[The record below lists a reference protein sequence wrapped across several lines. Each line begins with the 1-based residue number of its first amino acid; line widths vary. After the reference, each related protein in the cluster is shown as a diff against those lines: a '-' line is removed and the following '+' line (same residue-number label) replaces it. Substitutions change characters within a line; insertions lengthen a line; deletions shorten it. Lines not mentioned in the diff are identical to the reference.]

1 MAIKSKKN
9 RSKSKQVARA
19 PRREP
24 VPVPTPLL
32 ARRWVQVVAAAF
44 VGFFAMMVL
53 VWVTNGVRRNDT
65 TSDAAA
71 KAATRRTAATA
82 YQGAIEEAVGK
93 VGVLNPGVQ
102 PTVFPEMLQA
112 LQQMQKGEIPENAA
126 SMFDD
131 AAASAGKA
139 TAAIVKFNVAEKIR
153 DQGFDS
159 TEATL
164 FTSSA
169 QQLSLAL
176 QQFQRCAQT
185 GADAVAAT
193 EGASSGTAADDLL
206 TITQGLCDSAQ
217 AQLSQ
222 AWGDYQAALQAG
234 GIVEAPA
241 GAGEIP
247 GLGDA
252 G

>member
-32 ARRWVQVVAAAF
+32 ARRWVQVVAAGF
-44 VGFFAMMVL
+44 VGFFVMMVL
-53 VWVTNGVRRNDT
+53 VWVTNGVRSNDT

-71 KAATRRTAATA
+71 KAATKRTAATA
-82 YQGAIEEAVGK
+82 YQAAVEEAVST
-93 VGVLNPGVQ
+93 VGVLNPGVL
-102 PTVFPEMLQA
+102 PTVFPDMLQT
-112 LQQMQKGEIPENAA
+112 LEQMQKGQTPENAA
-126 SMFDD
+126 TVFDD
-131 AAASAGKA
+131 AATSAGKA

-153 DQGFDS
+153 DQGFNS
-159 TEATL
+159 TEATV

-185 GADAVAAT
+185 GVDAVAAT
-193 EGASSGTAADDLL
+193 EGAPAGTASDDLL
-206 TITQGLCDSAQ
+206 TITQGMCDSAQ

-234 GIVEAPA
+234 GIIQAPA
-241 GAGEIP
+241 GAGQIP
-247 GLGDA
+247 GLDA